1 MSRQIL
7 QSVVPCTFSQF
18 FDLPFTAEDVLA
30 EFDCTIDRSPI
41 NLPRKALDRPLDNLR
56 HELARNR
63 QRIELVNEMAR
74 REALI
79 GPLLF
84 EVAEISD
91 QRINVEYSIVVSEHL
106 RGTVDYYIA
115 NHNLLVTVAKQA
127 DLVRGFTQLSVE
139 LIALDQWTKSTSP
152 ILYGA
157 VSTGEDWRFAAFN
170 RATKVIIQD
179 PQRFLVPE
187 NLEELVEILVG
198 ILD

>member
-1 MSRQIL
+1 MSRQIF
-7 QSVVPCTFSQF
+7 QANVVCTFRQI
-18 FDLPFTAEDVLA
+18 FDLPFTIEDILA

-84 EVAEISD
+84 EVAEISN

-115 NHNLLVTVAKQA
+115 NHNLLVIEAKQA

-157 VSTGEDWRFAAFN
+157 VSTGEDWRFAAFH
-170 RATKVIIQD
+170 RANKVIIRD

>member
-18 FDLPFTAEDVLA
+18 FDLSFTAEDVLA

>member
-7 QSVVPCTFSQF
+7 QSGVPCTFSQF
-18 FDLPFTAEDVLA
+18 FDLPFTIEDILA

-41 NLPRKALDRPLDNLR
+41 DFPRKALDRPLDNLR

-84 EVAEISD
+84 EVAEISN

-115 NHNLLVTVAKQA
+115 NHNLLVIEAKQA

-157 VSTGEDWRFAAFN
+157 VSTGEDWRFAAFDRGN
-170 RATKVIIQD
+170 KVIIQD

>member
-7 QSVVPCTFSQF
+7 QSGVSCTFSQF
-18 FDLPFTAEDVLA
+18 FDLPFTIEDILA

-41 NLPRKALDRPLDNLR
+41 DFPRKALDRPLDNLR

-84 EVAEISD
+84 EVAEISN

-115 NHNLLVTVAKQA
+115 NHNLLVIEAKQA

-152 ILYGA
+152 LLYGA
-157 VSTGEDWRFAAFN
+157 VSTGEDWRFAAFD
-170 RATKVIIQD
+170 RANKVIIQD

-187 NLEELVEILVG
+187 NLETLVEILVG
-198 ILD
+198 ILS

>member
-1 MSRQIL
+1 MSRQIF
-7 QSVVPCTFSQF
+7 QANVVCTFRQI
-18 FDLPFTAEDVLA
+18 FDLPFTIEDILA

-84 EVAEISD
+84 EVAEIRN

-115 NHNLLVTVAKQA
+115 NHNLLVIEAKQA

-157 VSTGEDWRFAAFN
+157 VSTGEDWRFAAFD
-170 RATKVIIQD
+170 RANKVIIQD

>member
-7 QSVVPCTFSQF
+7 QSGVSCTFSQF
-18 FDLPFTAEDVLA
+18 FDLPFTIEDILA

-41 NLPRKALDRPLDNLR
+41 AFPRKALDRPLDNLR

-84 EVAEISD
+84 EVAEISN

-115 NHNLLVTVAKQA
+115 NHNLLVIEAKQA

-152 ILYGA
+152 LLYGA
-157 VSTGEDWRFAAFN
+157 VSTGEDWRFAAFD
-170 RATKVIIQD
+170 RANKVIIQD

-187 NLEELVEILVG
+187 NLETLVEILVG
-198 ILD
+198 ILC